1 MIICTTISSLQTTL
15 QQLKKQGKEIGFVP
29 TMGALHNGHI
39 SLIQQSKSYQYTTV
53 CSIFVN
59 PTQFNNSADFAKYP
73 KTIEQ
78 DILYLEAANCDVL
91 FIPTVDEIYP
101 NGIELN
107 KQYKLGFIETVL
119 EGSSRP
125 GHFQGV
131 CQVVERLLR
140 IVEPHFLFLG
150 KKDYQQCMVITQLVS
165 LMNWTDQLQIVMGET
180 LREPSGLAMSS
191 RNMRLTEEQKL
202 NATAIFSTLQF
213 VQQNISKLSITELI
227 EQSTYFLHQ
236 NEFEQIDYVAL
247 CNATTLEPIQEFNAT
262 IQTVVLIAAFIG
274 GVRLI
279 DNLVLNSQL
288 N

>member
-1 MIICTTISSLQTTL
+1 MIICTTISSLQTNL
-15 QQLKKQGKEIGFVP
+15 EQLKKQGKKIGFVP

-39 SLIQQSKSYQYTTV
+39 SLIQQSKNYHYITV

-78 DILYLEAANCDVL
+78 DILYLENATCDVL
-91 FIPTVDEIYP
+91 FLPTVKEIYP

-165 LMNWTDQLQIVMGET
+165 LMSWTEQLQIVIGET

-213 VQQNISKLSITELI
+213 IQQNIFNLSINDLI

-236 NEFEQIDYVAL
+236 NEFEQIDYVAI
-247 CNATTLEPIQEFNAT
+247 CNATTLEPIQEFNSD